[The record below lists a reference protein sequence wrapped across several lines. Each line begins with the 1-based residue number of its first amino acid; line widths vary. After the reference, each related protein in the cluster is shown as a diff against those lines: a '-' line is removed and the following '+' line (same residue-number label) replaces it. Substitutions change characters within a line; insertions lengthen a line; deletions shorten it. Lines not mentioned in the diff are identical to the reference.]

1 MTTSDYRITIIDSI
15 EQFSKERWQYLA
27 KEVGPFLSYEFLHAL
42 ERSGSCSNESG
53 WLPCHIAIAKGQHEA
68 ANLVIPGYLK
78 THSYGEYVFDH
89 AWANAY
95 AQHGLD
101 YYPKW
106 ISAIPFT
113 PVTGPRLLSDGHVV
127 LTPALLHELEDT
139 VATYVESVFG
149 ETLSSFHWLFPN
161 ESTSAQ
167 ITNSGNLKAND
178 LPNDLSIE
186 RLRNQSDALNR
197 YLTRFAVQFQW
208 HNYGYN
214 GFDDFL
220 NALTSRKRKDIKKS
234 RRKLT
239 EQGVRFT
246 YHTGSKI
253 SPETLQFF
261 TKCYKATYLKR
272 SGHVG
277 YLNDAF
283 FKRLVE
289 TISDNMLIVTAVEDE
304 VAVASALFFYDET
317 GLYGRY
323 WGALKE
329 IDGLHFACCYF
340 EGIEFAIAKKLP
352 LFNPGTQGEHKI
364 LRGFEPIYCRSHH
377 KLRHVPFHTAVADF
391 LQRETPH
398 IASYFNQARNALPF
412 NKEFVPTLKT
422 TSVTG
427 PNDDT
432 YNHNE
437 KNHEI

>member
-1 MTTSDYRITIIDSI
+1 MTAQNYRIRIINSV
-15 EQFSKERWQYLA
+15 EKLPKARWQQLA
-27 KEVGPFLSYEFLHAL
+27 RGAGPFLSYEFLHAL
-42 ERSGSCSNESG
+42 ENSEYCTNESG
-53 WLPCHIAIAKGQHEA
+53 WQPCHIVLYEGQHENVDA
-68 ANLVIPGYLK
+68 IIPGYLK

-95 AQHGLD
+95 VQHGLN

-113 PVTGPRLLSDGHVV
+113 PVTGPRLLSDGQFS
-127 LTPALLHELEDT
+127 LTPALINEFEQALADHAKREFDEN
-139 VATYVESVFG
+139 
-149 ETLSSFHWLFPN
+149 LSSFHWLFPDN
-161 ESTSAQ
+161 ATSTQLTQS
-167 ITNSGNLKAND
+167 SEM
-178 LPNDLSIE
+178 LPH
-186 RLRNQSDALNR
+186 
-197 YLTRFAVQFQW
+197 YLTRYTVQFQW
-208 HNYGYN
+208 HNYGY
-214 GFDDFL
+214 DDFDAFL
-220 NALTSRKRKDIKKS
+220 SALTSRKRKDIKKS
-234 RRKLT
+234 RRRLS

-246 YHTGSKI
+246 HHTGDEI
-253 SPETLQFF
+253 TPETLQFF

-283 FKRLVE
+283 FEQLVE
-289 TISDNMLIVTAVEDE
+289 NISDKMLIVTAIEND

-340 EGIEFAIAKKLP
+340 EGIEIAISKKLP

-364 LRGFEPIYCRSHH
+364 LRGFEPMYCRSHH
-377 KLRHVPFHTAVADF
+377 KLRHASFHSAVADF

-398 IASYFNQARNALPF
+398 IANYFNQARNALPF

-422 TSVTG
+422 TSVNL

-432 YNHNE
+432 YNQNE
-437 KNHEI
+437 KNDEI